1 MPVTPEFAWS
11 LRPCFSLALGPDLTG
26 RILCY
31 EHAGQIRA
39 FPTVAPGQP
48 FLSRRAEGVCGG
60 YGAG

>member
-1 MPVTPEFAWS
+1 LPVTPELAWS
-11 LRPCFSLALGPDLTG
+11 LRPFQGLVLGPDLLG
-26 RILCY
+26 RMLCY

-60 YGAG
+60 